1 MRHGDIA
8 TGFDYSREGQWPLHH
23 EPVAHPAF
31 RQPQDAPVPGAA
43 AFSVPAGKSA
53 STPSRPIRMW
63 SVSTLR
69 ITPSRPRAGISAA
82 PSAAPQTPIWT
93 RSSWMTPRIA
103 HVRLFRYRQ
112 LCPARGRA
120 GRHCRSQGGEIAVSL
135 LDTNLDPVL
144 SARQLTRRYGSRI
157 GCKDVSLDVWP
168 GEVLDRIVGES
179 GSGKSTLLNML
190 SGRLEPSAGHVH
202 YTAADGEVLDIH
214 SLDEAQRRR
223 LLRTELGFV
232 HQHPR
237 DGLRVSDQRRR
248 GSRRA
253 SHGQRGPALRATWA
267 GHGSGLAGTGGECPC
282 SVWTIRRPSIP
293 AACSSVCRSPAIW

>member
-1 MRHGDIA
+1 M
-8 TGFDYSREGQWPLHH
+8 
-23 EPVAHPAF
+23 
-31 RQPQDAPVPGAA
+31 
-43 AFSVPAGKSA
+43 
-53 STPSRPIRMW
+53 
-63 SVSTLR
+63 
-69 ITPSRPRAGISAA
+69 
-82 PSAAPQTPIWT
+82 
-93 RSSWMTPRIA
+93 
-103 HVRLFRYRQ
+103 
-112 LCPARGRA
+112 
-120 GRHCRSQGGEIAVSL
+120 SL

-157 GCKDVSLDVWP
+157 GCKDVSLDLWP
-168 GEVLDRIVGES
+168 GEVLGIVGES

-202 YTAADGEVLDIH
+202 YTAADGKVLDIH

-237 DGLRVSDQRRR
+237 DGLRMSVSAGANIGERLMAN
-248 GSRRA
+248 GA
-253 SHGQRGPALRATWA
+253 GITGTCGPRLW
-267 GHGSGLAGTGGECPC
+267 TGWNGWRSPC